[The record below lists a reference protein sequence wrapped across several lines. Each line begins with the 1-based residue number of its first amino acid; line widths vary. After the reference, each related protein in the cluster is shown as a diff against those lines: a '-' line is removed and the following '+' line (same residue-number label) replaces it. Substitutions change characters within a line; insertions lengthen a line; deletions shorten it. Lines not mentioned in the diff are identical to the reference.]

1 MKVYVDYVFF
11 INFLF
16 DFIILMGLNS
26 LLKRNS
32 SIKRLIGASV
42 LGGVF
47 TFIMYLDIS
56 SFLYFILKIVTGLI
70 MVLVAFRFN
79 DIKYLLINFIYLIIL
94 SVILGGFLYFI
105 NSELGYSK
113 DGILYFT
120 DGKVLNLII
129 LLFLFLVITILFV
142 KIEKKYKKDFSS
154 KYEVT
159 LFLNS
164 KKLKLK
170 GFVDTGNQL
179 YDPYFNRPVV
189 ILNKGIDVC
198 FDRCIYI
205 PYNTISG
212 SGVMKG
218 FLVDKIYIKNIGYKK
233 NIILGISN
241 DKFHISGIDIIL
253 NEDLLEE

>member
-1 MKVYVDYVFF
+1 M
-11 INFLF
+11 
-16 DFIILMGLNS
+16 
-26 LLKRNS
+26 
-32 SIKRLIGASV
+32 
-42 LGGVF
+42 
-47 TFIMYLDIS
+47 
-56 SFLYFILKIVTGLI
+56 
-70 MVLVAFRFN
+70 
-79 DIKYLLINFIYLIIL
+79 
-94 SVILGGFLYFI
+94 
-105 NSELGYSK
+105 
-113 DGILYFT
+113 
-120 DGKVLNLII
+120 
-129 LLFLFLVITILFV
+129 
-142 KIEKKYKKDFSS
+142 
-154 KYEVT
+154 
-159 LFLNS
+159 FLNS
-164 KKLKLK
+164 KKLKLR

-253 NEDLLEE
+253 NEDLLEG